1 MPGLLLSALLLAP
14 ALTTTLWVTSDPF
27 ANKEPE
33 AEVPEQHPKFL
44 FGKELVEGTWE
55 SATKDIKA
63 CKRAGTRVPCRRRSP
78 CTLRPHRVQRDQP
91 PGGGGHGQAP
101 GTEPTASPLKR
112 ASNLATAPLQILTKP
127 HKTTDKKRFKNSM

>member
-1 MPGLLLSALLLAP
+1 MHTAPPPGAARP
-14 ALTTTLWVTSDPF
+14 A
-27 ANKEPE
+27 
-33 AEVPEQHPKFL
+33 
-44 FGKELVEGTWE
+44 
-55 SATKDIKA
+55 
-63 CKRAGTRVPCRRRSP
+63 
-78 CTLRPHRVQRDQP
+78 